1 MSIFESDLLLTAWDH
16 VYYYMARSS
25 VFLRVLSCLQAG
37 MRAAKEIVEIS
48 TSTEKAAS
56 LSATV

>member
-16 VYYYMARSS
+16 VYYYTARSS
-25 VFLRVLSCLQAG
+25 VLSCLQAG

-48 TSTEKAAS
+48 TNTEKAAS